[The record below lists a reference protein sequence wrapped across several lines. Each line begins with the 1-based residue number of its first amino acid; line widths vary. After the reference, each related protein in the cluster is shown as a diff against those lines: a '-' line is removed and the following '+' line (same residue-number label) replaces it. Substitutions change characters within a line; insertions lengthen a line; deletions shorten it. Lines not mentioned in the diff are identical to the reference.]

1 MARSFFGWA
10 LPGLFFTIGFGFAA
24 CLGTEDP
31 MGEDCV
37 PSATGPGGG
46 GGDDGTGGTGGVG
59 GGTTGAGA
67 QSAGDPETSENG
79 ENNFHH
85 PMDPTQSGQED
96 PFEILKK
103 RAAEGP
109 PEIRTRLH
117 SCSKLTYAAL
127 GDLLSTRG
135 VDLNKVAAAGQPPT
149 AGQLYKSA
157 ATRDSLGVANFDARM
172 GESYFYTISAAAK
185 VLDIF
190 VQAAPEIIQNI
201 QNAEECKVAGKGNPM
216 FDPAT
221 GRCVYNSLSCIMGR
235 PATEDDMDL
244 CNLMVAQ
251 ANQASPQDL
260 ANKRALT
267 VAAFMSAAHT
277 CE

>member
-1 MARSFFGWA
+1 MARSFLGWA

-24 CLGTEDP
+24 CLGGDDP

-37 PSATGPGGG
+37 PTSSGPGGTG
-46 GGDDGTGGTGGVG
+46 GAGGTGGTGGG
-59 GGTTGAGA
+59 TGGTGA
-67 QSAGDPETSENG
+67 QSTGEPETSENG
-79 ENNFHH
+79 DNNFHH
-85 PMDPTQSGQED
+85 PMDPTQAGQDD

-117 SCSKLTYAAL
+117 SCSKLTYKAL
-127 GDLLSTRG
+127 GDLLSSRG
-135 VDLNKVAAAGQPPT
+135 VDLAKTAAAGQPPT

-157 ATRDSLGVANFDARM
+157 ATIDALGVANFDARM

-185 VLDIF
+185 VHDLF

-201 QNAEECKVAGKGNPM
+201 QNAEECKINGVGYPM
-216 FDPAT
+216 FDP
-221 GRCVYNSLSCIMGR
+221 GDGECVYYALSCIMGR

-244 CNLMVAQ
+244 CNLMIKQ
-251 ANQASPQDL
+251 ADQTKPQDI

-267 VAAFMSAAHT
+267 VAAFLSAAHT

>member
-1 MARSFFGWA
+1 MARSFLGWA

-24 CLGTEDP
+24 CLGTQDP

-37 PSATGPGGG
+37 PSASGPGAGG
-46 GGDDGTGGTGGVG
+46 NGGAGGAGGAG
-59 GGTTGAGA
+59 GGTAGAGA
-67 QSAGDPETSENG
+67 QSSGDPETSENG
-79 ENNFHH
+79 SNNFHH
-85 PMDPTQSGQED
+85 PMDPTQAGQDD
-96 PFEILKK
+96 PFDILKK

-127 GDLLSTRG
+127 GDLLTSRG
-135 VDLNKVAAAGQPPT
+135 VDLNKTAAAGQPPT

-157 ATRDSLGVANFDARM
+157 ATKDSLGVANFDARM

-190 VQAAPEIIQNI
+190 IQAAPEIIQNI
-201 QNAEECKVAGKGNPM
+201 ENAEECKISGVGNPM
-216 FDPAT
+216 FDAAT
-221 GRCVYNSLSCIMGR
+221 GKCVYNSLSCLMGR
-235 PATEDDMDL
+235 PASEDDMDL
-244 CNLMVAQ
+244 CNLMIEQ
-251 ANQASPQDL
+251 ANKADPKDL

-267 VAAFMSAAHT
+267 VAAFLSAAHT